1 MTQILNLNLEQ
12 KLLTCCSNRFN
23 PLRAKFFRGNKTYN
37 FLFTFNVIPSHWQDT
52 GSWNP
57 SSGKT
62 RTYLFYIVNG
72 MGADVLAMQ
81 GPRASPTM
89 IFTQMIR
96 INYRNMESVRVLYVM
111 FITMFN
117 VIFVFLL
124 AFYVYVKL
132 NLFISVHNTV
142 QSDYTIG
149 PQRHDDKH
157 AIENMLEQV
166 HRVIKNMKRHGW

>member
-1 MTQILNLNLEQ
+1 
-12 KLLTCCSNRFN
+12 
-23 PLRAKFFRGNKTYN
+23 
-37 FLFTFNVIPSHWQDT
+37 
-52 GSWNP
+52 
-57 SSGKT
+57 
-62 RTYLFYIVNG
+62 
-72 MGADVLAMQ
+72 
-81 GPRASPTM
+81 
-89 IFTQMIR
+89 
-96 INYRNMESVRVLYVM
+96 MESVRVLYVM

-132 NLFISVHNTV
+132 NSFISVHNTV

-166 HRVIKNMKRHGW
+166 HRVIKNMKHHGW

>member
-1 MTQILNLNLEQ
+1 
-12 KLLTCCSNRFN
+12 
-23 PLRAKFFRGNKTYN
+23 
-37 FLFTFNVIPSHWQDT
+37 
-52 GSWNP
+52 
-57 SSGKT
+57 
-62 RTYLFYIVNG
+62 
-72 MGADVLAMQ
+72 
-81 GPRASPTM
+81 
-89 IFTQMIR
+89 
-96 INYRNMESVRVLYVM
+96 M

-124 AFYVYVKL
+124 ACYVYVKL